1 MAGWQRIIIG
11 KEGEEQ
17 PVQLLK
23 RFLLI
28 YCLKRKTTVHVS
40 ICGKLIHNRGYCFTI
55 F

>member
-1 MAGWQRIIIG
+1 MAGWQRIVID

-28 YCLKRKTTVHVS
+28 LLFEEENSCS
-40 ICGKLIHNRGYCFTI
+40 CF
-55 F
+55 